1 VANIFFSYTSSDKK
15 WAEWIGWEL
24 SQLGHTTHLH
34 DWEISVGGNI
44 AAWMVKHH
52 HEADRV
58 LCVFSKIYIEKLY
71 SSWERDAAQWAA
83 ITSRP
88 NFMLPVFVEDFEPLT
103 LHAIVK
109 RCELFGLDEGAARE
123 RLKNLLEPA
132 QRPTIK
138 PTFPGSASEG
148 PAHSAPSFPGSASK
162 EKADAGSPALSNI
175 PIRVPEHFLGR
186 EDSLSQI
193 ENALARGDG
202 RVAITA
208 LHGLRG
214 VGKTTL
220 AAAYAE
226 NKRLDYRAT
235 WWLRAQTP
243 DTMRADLVALGVRL
257 GWVGAEEKEEPALA
271 IVKERL
277 RVDGERLL
285 LVFDNAN
292 NADELRPFLPKS
304 GAAKILITS
313 NDHRWR
319 GVAQSVEIEVWPPA
333 VGAEFLIARTG
344 RGSERSEA
352 EKLSETLGGLPLAHE
367 QAGAY
372 CDALNVG
379 FAKYRERFIAAPV
392 EHMDDEEFTP
402 QEHNNRTTTAKSFH
416 LAIEQASEKH
426 KAVEPLI
433 VYAALLAPE
442 PIPLFLLTEAREK
455 FGEPLASLSE
465 AELDK
470 AIGALMSFALVDR
483 EDIPD
488 ERDPEISFDT
498 IRLHRLVREVAARR
512 REGEDLVAARRALLE
527 AVRAVYPVGVY
538 YNPKSWPRARRL
550 DALALALVG
559 GDAEPPQGAEGA
571 AGYLLDRLASYRQ
584 GELADYAQ
592 ARPLFEH
599 ALAIRE
605 KTLGPEHVDTAA
617 SLNNLAVLLMA
628 QGNLAGA
635 RPLYERLLTIAEK
648 VLGPEHPNTATSLNN
663 LAGLLRAQG
672 DLADARLLFERSLA
686 IDENALGPEHPD
698 TAIDLNNLAN
708 LLWDQGDL
716 VGARPLYERALAIL
730 EKTLGSEHPTTNAAR
745 RNLASLLL
753 KTGNSSEALS
763 LAEAALAGHEKILGP
778 DHPTTKFSAGVTAN
792 ALIALERGGEAA
804 ALRARFGL

>member
-285 LVFDNAN
+285 LIFDNAN
-292 NADELRPFLPKS
+292 NAKELRPFLPQS
-304 GAAKILITS
+304 GAAKVLITS
-313 NDHRWR
+313 TAPNWG
-319 GVAQSVEIEVWPPA
+319 GVAKPVAIEVWDKD

-344 RGSERSEA
+344 REKERSDA
-352 EKLSETLGGLPLAHE
+352 EKLSEALGGLPLAHE
-367 QAGAY
+367 QAAAFCERLGIGLGEYLKRFAASSEKLLDSEK
-372 CDALNVG
+372 DAPADYNLTVART
-379 FAKYRERFIAAPV
+379 FA
-392 EHMDDEEFTP
+392 
-402 QEHNNRTTTAKSFH
+402 
-416 LAIEQASEKH
+416 LAIEQAGKRH
-426 KAVEPLI
+426 AAADPLI
-433 VYAALLAPE
+433 VHAALLAPE
-442 PIPLFLLTEAREK
+442 LIPVFVFSEGREE
-455 FGEPLASLSE
+455 FGEPLASLLAGDGLDE
-465 AELDK
+465 AI
-470 AIGALMSFALVDR
+470 AALRAFALVDR
-483 EDIPD
+483 EEIAD
-488 ERDPEISFDT
+488 EREPEITTDT

-512 REGEDLVAARRALLE
+512 REGEDLVVARRALLK
-527 AVRAVYPVGVY
+527 AVAAVYPNDVY
-538 YNPKSWPRARRL
+538 NNPTTWPRARRL

-559 GDAEPPQGAEGA
+559 GDAETPQGLEAEASG
-571 AGYLLDRLASYRQ
+571 LLDRLASYR
-584 GELADYAQ
+584 LRSRVAYAQ
-592 ARPLFEH
+592 ARDLFER
-599 ALAIRE
+599 ALAICEKALGPEHHDTGAALNALALLLKTQGDLSGAKPLYERALAIAE
-605 KTLGPEHVDTAA
+605 KTLGPEHPDTGA
-617 SLNNLAVLLMA
+617 SLSNLANLLREQGDLAAARPLIERALAIDEKVFGPDHPWIATDLASLALLLQA
-628 QGNLAGA
+628 QGDLAGA
-635 RPLYERLLTIAEK
+635 KPLLEHTLAINKKA
-648 VLGPEHPNTATSLNN
+648 LGPEHPNTAIDFGN
-663 LAGLLRAQG
+663 L
-672 DLADARLLFERSLA
+672 ARLLLVSGDA
-686 IDENALGPEHPD
+686 GDALP
-698 TAIDLNNLAN
+698 
-708 LLWDQGDL
+708 
-716 VGARPLYERALAIL
+716 
-730 EKTLGSEHPTTNAAR
+730 
-745 RNLASLLL
+745 
-753 KTGNSSEALS
+753 
-763 LAEAALAGHEKILGP
+763 LAEAALAAHEKILGL
-778 DHPTTKFSAGVTAN
+778 DHPRTKGSARMTAE
-792 ALIALERGGEAA
+792 ALEALGRADDAA
-804 ALRARFGL
+804 ALRAKFGL